1 MCYNKFIGG
10 NFMQYSDEFKQ
21 KVLST
26 LGDSEEM
33 RKRLDEGQEIVGRYL
48 DDSRYGGISAKEI
61 VEACEQMNYQG
72 IYQKAK
78 RQLALDELYGEW
90 IEMYQ
95 NQNKMHR

>member
-1 MCYNKFIGG
+1 
-10 NFMQYSDEFKQ
+10 MQYSEEFKQ

-48 DDSRYGGISAKEI
+48 DDSRYGGVSAKEI
-61 VEACEQMNYQG
+61 VEACESMNIQG

-78 RQLALDELYGEW
+78 RQMAIEELYGEW
-90 IEMYQ
+90 SELYR
-95 NQNKMHR
+95 NQHQGMHR

>member
-1 MCYNKFIGG
+1 
-10 NFMQYSDEFKQ
+10 MQYSEEFKQ

-48 DDSRYGGISAKEI
+48 DDSRYGGVSAKEI
-61 VEACEQMNYQG
+61 VEACESMNVQG

-78 RQLALDELYGEW
+78 RQMAIEELYGEW
-90 IEMYQ
+90 YELYR
-95 NQNKMHR
+95 NQHQGMHR

>member
-1 MCYNKFIGG
+1 
-10 NFMQYSDEFKQ
+10 MQYSEEFKQ

-48 DDSRYGGISAKEI
+48 EDSRYGGVSAKEI
-61 VEACEQMNYQG
+61 VKACESMNVQG

-78 RQLALDELYGEW
+78 RQIAIDELYGEW
-90 IEMYQ
+90 IELYQ
-95 NQNKMHR
+95 NQRQGMHR